1 MISPFS
7 RDTAF
12 FQSLRDRNMTIAHG
26 DLDDS
31 FNELV
36 EYLNKIIS
44 ETIDI
49 LEGNK
54 AVGIAGNSDSFLR
67 NVGDGTTI
75 FDIVRNSD
83 VADSILTLDRFNK
96 ITPFSVLASDNNE
109 NLKSTLA
116 TEQNQS
122 LVGDVTNL
130 PKWQKLDFNNFAD
143 KSISSAKV
151 GLAALSANHLAED
164 ILGKP
169 LNDNS
174 IETLY
179 IQDNTIPEEKVANNS
194 ITSDK
199 ISADLM
205 NTRVTS
211 PNLKFKEKCL
221 SNRTINNNSVD
232 FNKLVIHQSGQ
243 FINRIKDGMIG
254 ILTPACIPINAI
266 NLPSPTG
273 YIDDQM
279 RLKPY
284 TQLDSS
290 VIPSCVLDRSLN
302 LSALQNMQTDFQGAQ
317 IIKRKN
323 LSDEFLAI
331 LKTKGGLV

>member
-1 MISPFS
+1 
-7 RDTAF
+7 
-12 FQSLRDRNMTIAHG
+12 MTIAHG

-96 ITPFSVLASDNNE
+96 ITPFSVLSSDNNE

-211 PNLKFKEKCL
+211 PKFE
-221 SNRTINNNSVD
+221 V
-232 FNKLVIHQSGQ
+232 Q
-243 FINRIKDGMIG
+243 
-254 ILTPACIPINAI
+254 
-266 NLPSPTG
+266 
-273 YIDDQM
+273 
-279 RLKPY
+279 
-284 TQLDSS
+284 
-290 VIPSCVLDRSLN
+290 
-302 LSALQNMQTDFQGAQ
+302 
-317 IIKRKN
+317 RKM
-323 LSDEFLAI
+323 L
-331 LKTKGGLV
+331 